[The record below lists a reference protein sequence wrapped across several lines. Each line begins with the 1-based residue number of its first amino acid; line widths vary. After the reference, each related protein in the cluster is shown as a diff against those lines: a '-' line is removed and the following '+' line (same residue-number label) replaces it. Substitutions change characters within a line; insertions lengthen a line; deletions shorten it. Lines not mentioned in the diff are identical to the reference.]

1 MSKKD
6 QYPKQSRFRYTPRIN
21 SNTEN
26 NTNNFNPNS
35 SNNNDPN
42 SIPPVSYAR
51 KNKPNKSRFI
61 YNPPNNAKNSKPN
74 QTKSNFNPTQSKF
87 IYTPGINAN
96 SNAPSANIMNTT
108 TNNNKNNNYD
118 NNNNNND
125 IIISNNYFGS
135 ELTRNGGSCIEQNY
149 VASVLSNF
157 KSADTIRFSTG
168 LSLDSLDSVFW
179 EEGTMKRVE
188 FFIDEPVWVS
198 LVSIDDTTH
207 LTKLLDEIDDGHPMS
222 IDFEWEPD
230 FSRHSQNPISLFQV
244 ASSKGVLVVL
254 NSVKVLYSNVNRSE
268 EFISACPNLLIMKN
282 FFISHSFY
290 GKGMG
295 IDKKKLRQLFDT
307 TFNFE
312 DIEKS
317 RVSPHCLPRNFNQ
330 LLNNLVGMPAA
341 QFKDKS
347 VTISNW
353 SNRPLTAKQALYAA
367 FDAYAIRRIMNA
379 IITKYNE
386 EEIIPTV

>member
-26 NTNNFNPNS
+26 NTNNLNPNS
-35 SNNNDPN
+35 SNNNYPN
-42 SIPPVSYAR
+42 SIQPVSYTR
-51 KNKPNKSRFI
+51 KSKPNRSRFI
-61 YNPPNNAKNSKPN
+61 YNPPNNANKSKPN
-74 QTKSNFNPTQSKF
+74 QSASYFNPTQSKF

-96 SNAPSANIMNTT
+96 SNPPSANIMNTT
-108 TNNNKNNNYD
+108 TNKNS
-118 NNNNNND
+118 NNNNND
-125 IIISNNYFGS
+125 IDNRYNYSGS
-135 ELTRNGGSCIEQNY
+135 ELTRNGGSGIEQDY
-149 VASVLSNF
+149 VTSNF

-179 EEGTMKRVE
+179 EEGTTKRVE
-188 FFIDEPVWVS
+188 FFTNEPVWVA

-254 NSVKVLYSNVNRSE
+254 NSVKVLYGNVNRSE

-282 FFISHSFY
+282 FFISRSFY

-295 IDKKKLRQLFDT
+295 IDKKKLRQLFDSA
-307 TFNFE
+307 FNFE

-317 RVSPHCLPRNFNQ
+317 RLSPHCLPRNFNQ
-330 LLNNLVGMPAA
+330 LLNNLVGTPAA

-367 FDAYAIRRIMNA
+367 FDAYAIRRIMNV
-379 IITKYNE
+379 IIAKYNE